1 MSQLERPR
9 IHFAGTFETN
19 VGTANNDD
27 TARPPVVDVANVTV
41 DPRGMTDDEFRK
53 WMEGTTTADEGE
65 SPGEVR
71 SGWNY
76 YGDNSCRFKDVVVT
90 SVELADGSTLS
101 TAGSDALV
109 GAAVG
114 LGRAVMVD
122 LDPTGYAN
130 TQIVADRFD
139 VVAAGGARL
148 RAADPARAYSRW
160 ISFRRNLGVQGFT
173 GASAVFQTSAA
184 MTDLEWKVDGSPAL
198 AAVSAAL
205 QGTAG
210 LTMRFCLYLM
220 SPGLSNDELA
230 AKFAAGERVSNPA
243 VGRVIGTIGPW
254 LEGEPTSVAMG
265 RLLVPSA
272 STIIQKVPVR
282 LGSAVA
288 RVDQDRKVVCVDLV
302 NTFPEADAS
311 RRKEGFGVATLRV
324 DDGTKVSDIGP
335 VPYDQAAYEATAGMV
350 EVAFDPALAA
360 ALADGALVL
369 GVENGGD
376 LLREAPLMVDSDDR
390 CVYLQQGSSTDV
402 HLLAAAR
409 GGRPASTTELF
420 VSQEPSDPAHNVVEV
435 PDRVEVGG
443 EGQSSVSVRGA
454 VPGVT
459 ILRFSPVQNPGRF
472 DASRESFVS
481 VRVLP
486 TDDFSHVSH
495 DDLTFALVYEKV
507 LRYYH
512 LLHPAMSEVL
522 DISDEQIVGDPGVAQ
537 TLVERTD
544 PGLWARFAYMPRTR
558 ELSEGKRQL
567 LVRWHD
573 KVQGS

>member
-41 DPRGMTDDEFRK
+41 DPRGMTDDQFRK

-90 SVELADGSTLS
+90 SVELADGSMLS

-109 GAAVG
+109 GAAVSLSRG
-114 LGRAVMVD
+114 VMVD

-139 VVAAGGARL
+139 VAVPGGAHL
-148 RAADPARAYSRW
+148 RAANPARSYSRW

-184 MTDLEWKVDGSPAL
+184 AADLEWKVDGSPAL
-198 AAVSAAL
+198 AAVRDVV

-210 LTMRFCLYLM
+210 VTMRFCLYLM

-254 LEGEPTSVAMG
+254 LEGEPASVAMG
-265 RLLVPSA
+265 RLLLPSA

-282 LGSAVA
+282 LGPAVA

-324 DDGTKVSDIGP
+324 DDGTTISDIGP
-335 VPYDQAAYEATAGMV
+335 VPYDQGAYEATAGMV
-350 EVAFDPALAA
+350 EVAFDPVLAP
-360 ALADGALVL
+360 ALADGVLVL
-369 GVENGGD
+369 SVQNGGD

-390 CVYLQQGSSTDV
+390 CVYLQQGASTDV

-409 GGRPASTTELF
+409 GGQPTSTTELF
-420 VSQEPSDPAHNVVEV
+420 VIQEPSNPAHHVVEV
-435 PDRVEVGG
+435 PERVTVGG
-443 EGQSSVSVRGA
+443 EHHGSVSVKGIA
-454 VPGVT
+454 PGVV

-486 TDDFSHVSH
+486 TDDFSHVS
-495 DDLTFALVYEKV
+495 DDELTFPLVYENV

-522 DISDEQIVGDPGVAQ
+522 DLSDDQVVGDPGVAEA
-537 TLVERTD
+537 LVERTD
-544 PGLWARFAYMPRTR
+544 PGLWGRSAYMPRTR

-573 KVQGS
+573 KLQGA